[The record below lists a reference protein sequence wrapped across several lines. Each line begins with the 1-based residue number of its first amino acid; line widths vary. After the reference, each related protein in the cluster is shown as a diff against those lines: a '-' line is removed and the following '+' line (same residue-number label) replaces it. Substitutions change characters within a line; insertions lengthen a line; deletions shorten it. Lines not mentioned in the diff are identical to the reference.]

1 MDRNTE
7 TLTRLIRV
15 GLIIVAAIILFVLG
29 RRFLFGPSV
38 KNDDFNYD
46 GKPDLVWQN
55 QATGQI
61 GVWFM
66 NETSLIRISYFT
78 PARAADANWKIAGT
92 GDFNDDGK
100 PDLVWQNQATGQILV
115 WFLNGTTRS
124 SVSSFNPAQPP
135 DANWRMVGT
144 GDFNDDGKPD
154 LVWQNQAT
162 GQIGVWF
169 LNGTAQTGYRFF
181 SPGQAPDPNWKIV
194 GTADFNKDG
203 KPDLLWQHQNSGQ
216 IGVWFLD
223 GTNRTS
229 WSFFNPGQPPD
240 ANWRMVSTGDFNGDS
255 KPDLVWHNLATGQI
269 GVWFLN
275 GTIRTG
281 WSFFKPAQVT
291 DMNWKMANVW
301 TLMK

>member
-1 MDRNTE
+1 MVRKRE
-7 TLTRLIRV
+7 TVRWV
-15 GLIIVAAIILFVLG
+15 FWGGLIVVGAILLLVLG
-29 RRFLFGPSV
+29 RKLFFGTKVAGP
-38 KNDDFNYD
+38 DFNND
-46 GKPDLVWQN
+46 GNSDLVWQN
-55 QATGQI
+55 QTTGQI
-61 GVWFM
+61 GAWFM
-66 NETSLIRISYFT
+66 NGTSLIKITYFN
-78 PARAADANWKIAGT
+78 PARAADANWKIVGT
-92 GDFNDDGK
+92 GDFNDDGR
-100 PDLVWQNQATGQILV
+100 PDLVWQNQTTGQILV

-124 SVSSFNPAQPP
+124 SVSSFNPSQPP

-144 GDFNDDGKPD
+144 GDFNGDSKPD

-181 SPGQAPDPNWKIV
+181 SPGQAPDPSWKIV
-194 GTADFNKDG
+194 STADLNDDG
-203 KPDLLWQHQNSGQ
+203 KPDLVWQHQNSGQ

-240 ANWRMVSTGDFNGDS
+240 ANWKMVSTGDFNGDS
-255 KPDLVWHNLATGQI
+255 KPDLVWQNQATGQI

-275 GTIRTG
+275 GTTRSG

-291 DMNWKMANVW
+291 DINWKMANVW
-301 TLMK
+301 ALMK